1 MWPNQ
6 AKCAVLLTF
15 DFDAESL
22 WETTGNHNTPTYMSR
37 GEYGA
42 RVGVPRILALLE
54 RYHLPATFFI
64 PGITAERHP
73 GRVEAILAAGHEI
86 GHHGYRHE
94 SPTDLS
100 LDEERAVLEKGFEI
114 LEKLSGRRPRGYRS
128 PAWDLSQNSLR
139 LFQEYGFAYDSS
151 MMADDFQPYPLLLD
165 GRETGV
171 VEIPVAWE
179 LDDAPHF
186 MFNLYPY
193 RAGMATP
200 DQVYQIWAA
209 EFDGAYAAGGV
220 FTLTMHPQFIGRYHR
235 LLLLERLI
243 QYIAGHPG
251 VWFATCSDVVD
262 EWRRQRGDDA
272 NQN

>member
-1 MWPNQ
+1 MWPGN
-6 AKCAVLLTF
+6 KTCAVLLTF

-22 WETTGNHNTPTYMSR
+22 WETTGNHNSPSYMSR

-42 RVGVPRILALLE
+42 RVGVPRILSLLE
-54 RYHLPATFFI
+54 RYDIRATFFI

-73 GRVEAILAAGHEI
+73 APVEAIQAGGHEI

-94 SPTDLS
+94 SPVDLN
-100 LDEERAVLEKGFEI
+100 LEEERAVLEKGFEI
-114 LEKLSGRRPRGYRS
+114 LEKLTGQRPRGYRS
-128 PAWDLSQNSLR
+128 PAWDLSHNSIR
-139 LFQEYGFAYDSS
+139 LFQEYSFLYDSS
-151 MMADDFQPYPLLLD
+151 MMADDFQLYPLKLD
-165 GRETGV
+165 GQEINV

-193 RAGMATP
+193 RAGMAVP
-200 DQVYQIWAA
+200 DHVFDIWAA

-235 LLLLERLI
+235 LLMLERLI
-243 QYIAGHPG
+243 QYMAGQPG
-251 VWFATCSDVVD
+251 VWFASCSPVV
-262 EWRRQRGDDA
+262 EAWRMRQQPAG
-272 NQN
+272 